1 LSDECCAG
9 NVGFLPLVFKLF
21 CQHLVFKIPRF
32 CKMFVDYYC
41 LVIPQQLPQVLE
53 AFHSVFLYL
62 HFLSEQV
69 CGLYS

>member
-1 LSDECCAG
+1 
-9 NVGFLPLVFKLF
+9 
-21 CQHLVFKIPRF
+21 
-32 CKMFVDYYC
+32 MFVDYYC

-53 AFHSVFLYL
+53 AFHSVSLYL